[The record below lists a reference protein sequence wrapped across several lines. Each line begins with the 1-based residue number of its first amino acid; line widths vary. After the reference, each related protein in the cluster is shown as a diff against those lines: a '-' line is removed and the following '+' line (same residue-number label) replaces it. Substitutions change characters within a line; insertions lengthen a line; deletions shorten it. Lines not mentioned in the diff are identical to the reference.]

1 MRSEP
6 SLAFGG
12 EVPAQPALFMMQR
25 FVEDQRIGYRRS
37 KSFQQASAGHHLSS
51 AAPALSLFVDRFARN
66 LPFMALSSPTRC
78 RRYPL
83 LDCTVV
89 HEKLT
94 RLRLGPRA

>member
-37 KSFQQASAGHHLSS
+37 KSFQQASAV
-51 AAPALSLFVDRFARN
+51 AAPPPFRCSRTFPFRRPFCKKFAFHGPELSKVPVADDIPCWIVPSCMR
-66 LPFMALSSPTRC
+66 S
-78 RRYPL
+78 
-83 LDCTVV
+83 
-89 HEKLT
+89 
-94 RLRLGPRA
+94 